1 MVSYEKI
8 DLKNTSE
15 VIHPGHPAVID
26 TALLADKTKEFKAG
40 TILKLNAAG
49 EALIPAAPA
58 DTPVAVL
65 AQNSDGKNAEVLV
78 CWHGTVVFGRLL
90 DASGAGEPVAATL
103 AFANKLR
110 AAGIY
115 PLQLFTNAKKG

>member
-1 MVSYEKI
+1 MVVYDKVEF
-8 DLKNTSE
+8 KNTSE

-58 DTPVAVL
+58 DNPVAVL
-65 AQNSDGKNAEVLV
+65 AQDSDGKNAEVLV
-78 CWHGTVVFGRLL
+78 CWHGTVVFGRLV
-90 DASGAGEPVAATL
+90 DSSGAEPAAASKAL
-103 AFANKLR
+103 AGKLR
-110 AAGIY
+110 MVGIY
-115 PLQLFTNAKKG
+115 PIQLFTSAKKG

>member
-1 MVSYEKI
+1 MVVYEKVE
-8 DLKNTSE
+8 LKNTSE

-26 TALLADKTKEFKAG
+26 TALLADKTKKFKAG

-58 DTPVAVL
+58 DNPVAVL
-65 AQNSDGKNAEVLV
+65 AQDSGGKNAEVLV
-78 CWHGTVVFGRLL
+78 CWHGTVVFGRLI
-90 DASGAGEPVAATL
+90 DASGAEPAAATL

-110 AAGIY
+110 AVGIY